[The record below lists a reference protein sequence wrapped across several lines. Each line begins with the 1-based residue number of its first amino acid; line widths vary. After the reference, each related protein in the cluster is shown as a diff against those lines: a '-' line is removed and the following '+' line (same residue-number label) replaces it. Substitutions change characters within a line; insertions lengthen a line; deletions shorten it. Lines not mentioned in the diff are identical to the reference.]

1 MYRVNTSNTITDEF
15 NFNDYQKYY
24 TTHDEMRDWCRTTFG
39 KGYDKKAK
47 SWLWKS
53 RITVA
58 TDIPCHHWAERTVF
72 YFAKEEHATWFLLK
86 WP

>member
-1 MYRVNTSNTITDEF
+1 MYRVKTSNIITDEF
-15 NFNDYQKYY
+15 DFKEYQKYY

-53 RITVA
+53 RILVA
-58 TDIPCHHWAERTVF
+58 TELDSFRWAECTMF
-72 YFAKEEHATWFLLK
+72 YFAKEEHATWFMLN
-86 WP
+86 WG